1 MVFSTGMSRIA
12 LKGAAVLWALACSP
26 LPISF
31 EEVPL
36 EVAHRLLRDPR
47 VTLIEAVAESADA
60 QRALP
65 GGFRWRMGKG
75 LASPPRGLPSGR
87 TLVIA
92 ANARIAHRSAAA
104 LVRAGNQ
111 PVSVFILT
119 NAEERSSLYALALQ
133 IEETIRG
140 EDS

>member
-1 MVFSTGMSRIA
+1 MSRIA

-26 LPISF
+26 LPASF

-36 EVAHRLLRDPR
+36 EVARRLLRDPG
-47 VTLIEAVAESADA
+47 VTLIEAVADSRDA
-60 QRALP
+60 HEALP
-65 GGFRWRMGKG
+65 GGFRWRLGDG
-75 LASPPRGLPSGR
+75 FASPKHDLPSGSA
-87 TLVIA
+87 LVIA
-92 ANARIAHRSAAA
+92 ETQRIAHRSAAA
-104 LVRAGNQ
+104 LARAGNQ
-111 PVSVFILT
+111 PVYVFIPT

>member
-1 MVFSTGMSRIA
+1 MSRSA
-12 LKGAAVLWALACSP
+12 LRGAAVLWALACSP

-36 EVAHRLLRDPR
+36 EVAQRLMRDPR
-47 VTLIEAVAESADA
+47 VTLIEAIEDSSSP
-60 QRALP
+60 QQALP
-65 GGFRWRMGKG
+65 GGFRWRLGNEH
-75 LASPPRGLPSGR
+75 ASPPGDLPSGR

-92 ANARIAHRSAAA
+92 DDERIAHRSAAA
-104 LVRAGNQ
+104 LARAGNQ
-111 PVSVFILT
+111 PVFVFIPT

-133 IEETIRG
+133 LEETIRG